1 MVESDGFV
9 ASTVE
14 HINRVH
20 ELLREVER
28 ELERRGKDHDA
39 SKLREPERSLFERA
53 YEDLSIVEYGS
64 AAYKTA
70 LVQARQAL
78 DHHYAYNRHHPEHF
92 ADGVNAMTLTDLMEM
107 LADWKAASE
116 RRPDADIL
124 QGIEIN
130 AERFALSP
138 QLATIITNTANAWWG
153 DPEVTEE
160 PLPNG
165 SVPHHGSDHGLGE
178 RELFDAACD
187 RLWGAYRGTLEGR
200 TLEEIAEEIGLETTH
215 VEHVVHAVSAMLE
228 SERTPVHPDYAA
240 PRHYPPTS

>member
-1 MVESDGFV
+1 MAENNGFV
-9 ASTVE
+9 TSTIE
-14 HINRVH
+14 HSNRVH
-20 ELLREVER
+20 ELLREVQR

-64 AAYKTA
+64 SEYKTA

-78 DHHYAYNRHHPEHF
+78 DHHYAYNRHHPEYF
-92 ADGVNAMTLTDLMEM
+92 ADGVNAMTLPDLMEM

-124 QGIEIN
+124 QGIDIN

-138 QLATIITNTANAWWG
+138 QLATILMNTANAWWG
-153 DPEVTEE
+153 DPDVTDD
-160 PLPNG
+160 LAPND

-200 TLEEIAEEIGLETTH
+200 TLEEVAEEIGLETTH
-215 VEHVVHAVSAMLE
+215 VEHVVHAVSAFVE
-228 SERTPVHPDYAA
+228 SERTPGSVGCPS
-240 PRHYPPTS
+240 PNLYPKTS